1 MFLNLFHKNH
11 FLKYNNLIIF
21 QLYQIND
28 SLNTAEIFNY
38 QRRQLNKNLKTIK
51 ILKIRYFLLIKSYY

>member
-1 MFLNLFHKNH
+1 MFLNLIHKKH
-11 FLKYNNLIIF
+11 FLKYNNLILF
-21 QLYQIND
+21 QVYQINE
-28 SLNTAEIFNY
+28 SLKTAENFNY